1 MKEPTKIEELMQ
13 EFEDD
18 YIAQYPPRGR
28 GYYKWWIAEQCLAY
42 ARSLIEDE
50 TDFSRENLL
59 RKIDED
65 DRNTTR

>member
-1 MKEPTKIEELMQ
+1 MNRLEELME

-18 YIAQYPPRGR
+18 YIGQPRSRGR
-28 GYYKWWIAEQCLAY
+28 GYYKWWIAGQCLAY

-50 TDFSRENLL
+50 TDLSRENLL

-65 DRNTTR
+65 DHNTNR